1 MSMRKFGNQTR
12 EQTDRELADREAE
25 CLLHTTVDLEGLR
38 PQVEDSEAYTR
49 LIAEVQAATAN
60 NENLASLK
68 TRISG
73 LGEHGIALAK
83 KVAGLVADLAKR

>member
-60 NENLASLK
+60 NENLALLK
-68 TRISG
+68 ARIG
-73 LGEHGIALAK
+73 KLGKHSIALAK
-83 KVAGLVADLAKR
+83 KVVGLIPD